1 MDIQVLIWI
10 NTVIIIFAVIVEAVA
25 TYRVLRD
32 IAEVLHRNDNTLSRV
47 ERLSL
52 ATLERLSAGAPRA
65 S

>member
-1 MDIQVLIWI
+1 MDIQILIWI

-52 ATLERLSAGAPRA
+52 ATLERLSASAPRA